1 MKVFKISEKQ
11 IEMEKK
17 KILIYAVPII
27 LISLIVGLFIGI
39 AGSGYKDIY
48 LILPVLIVLTAAG
61 IITGIVYGNKINT
74 DSLSSYKIELL
85 DNSIKRYQKNVSVIE
100 IERSEVI
107 SITEV
112 VNKGITI
119 KTNNKNKYIYVPVF
133 VEGYSELKE
142 ALSEWMNITI
152 SEKKKNNSQFL
163 KTILNVGVILGIAVT
178 MLCEYSY
185 IVIPVGIVMII
196 VLLWCFVMILINPQL
211 DSKIKK
217 NSLIIILPLSVIL
230 IRVLSF
236 IL

>member
-11 IEMEKK
+11 IKMEKK

-27 LISLIVGLFIGI
+27 LVSLIVGLFIGI
-39 AGSGYKDIY
+39 AGSGYKDIF

-61 IITGIVYGNKINT
+61 VIIGIVYGNKINN

-85 DNSIKRYQKNVSVIE
+85 DNSIKKYQKNISVIE

-119 KTNNKNKYIYVPVF
+119 KTNNKNQYIYVPVF

-142 ALSEWMNITI
+142 SLSQWMNITL
-152 SEKKKNNSQFL
+152 SEKNNSQFL

-196 VLLWCFVMILINPQL
+196 VLLWSFVMILKNPQL
-211 DSKIKK
+211 DPKIKK
-217 NSLIIILPLSVIL
+217 NSFVIILPLIVIV
-230 IRVLSF
+230 IKVLSF